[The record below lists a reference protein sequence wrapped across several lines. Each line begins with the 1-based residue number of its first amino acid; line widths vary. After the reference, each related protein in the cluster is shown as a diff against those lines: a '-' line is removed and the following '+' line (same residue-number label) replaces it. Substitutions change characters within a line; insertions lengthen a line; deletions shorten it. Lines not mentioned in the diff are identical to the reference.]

1 MALDWEFI
9 RSVESKEPTDAQA
22 EVLYDQLIQV
32 SAGDIKLNS
41 LIESTGKVNQHFP
54 TISRTPNSTM

>member
-9 RSVESKEPTDAQA
+9 RSVESKELTDVQA

-32 SAGDIKLNS
+32 STAVISNSIKPNFS
-41 LIESTGKVNQHFP
+41 LKSG
-54 TISRTPNSTM
+54 S